1 MHKFVRALDNPP
13 PIREQTSQVSWFWG
27 QSHGLTMRHK
37 NLMVNT
43 FTSRWN
49 TLFEYFHFC
58 LEKLI
63 FMRHLCRNPQFLG
76 IFISIRHIWSS
87 CWQDKCQIRLS
98 LQRCQP
104 LETLNRP
111 PAPRL
116 SFFHYPLPG
125 IFNEPPPPSSPENW
139 PSPQWEWLGTLYDVL
154 HDTHTIKIWN
164 HCFYATNNL
173 CQWLKIRAKMPQKPY
188 CK

>member
-1 MHKFVRALDNPP
+1 MHKFVRVLDNPP
-13 PIREQTSQVSWFWG
+13 PIQEQTSQVSRFWG

-37 NLMVNT
+37 NLMINR
-43 FTSRWN
+43 FTSQWN

-104 LETLNRP
+104 LESLNRETVFFSLP
-111 PAPRL
+111 PTWDFQWTLPPPRKIDPAPNGNGLGHYMTSYMMHIL
-116 SFFHYPLPG
+116 SKFEIIVLMLEI
-125 IFNEPPPPSSPENW
+125 IFVN
-139 PSPQWEWLGTLYDVL
+139 D
-154 HDTHTIKIWN
+154 
-164 HCFYATNNL
+164 
-173 CQWLKIRAKMPQKPY
+173 
-188 CK
+188 